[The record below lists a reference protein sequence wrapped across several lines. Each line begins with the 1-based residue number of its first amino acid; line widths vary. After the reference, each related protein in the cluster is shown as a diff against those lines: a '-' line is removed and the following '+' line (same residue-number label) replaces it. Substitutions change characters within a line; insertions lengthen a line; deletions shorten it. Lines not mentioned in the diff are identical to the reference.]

1 MISCPTTQAGDPRA
15 VRIRRAVLDA
25 GTALLFEKGPD
36 GVTPAA
42 VASAA
47 RISRTTLYKYWPTR
61 ADLLFDVLEEVEP
74 HPEIELQGDLRADL
88 LVLLGTYCAG
98 MNDPEARKVF
108 SSVLARAQWD
118 ADTREVQLKMEEYA
132 LGHLDRVFTAAV
144 ERGQLTAEVDPRV
157 EADHLMGPM
166 LFRVLVTR
174 EDLTDDDVERIVDRW
189 LATTGA
195 RSDRSPG

>member
-1 MISCPTTQAGDPRA
+1 MSLDEQVDLDPRA
-15 VRIRRAVLDA
+15 ERIRRAVLDA

-42 VASAA
+42 VATAA

-88 LVLLGTYCAG
+88 LTMLGTYCTG

-132 LGHLDRVFTAAV
+132 LGHLGRIFDAAV
-144 ERGQLTAEVDPRV
+144 ARGQLAPHVDPRR
-157 EADHLMGPM
+157 EAGHLMGPM
-166 LFRVLVTR
+166 LFGALVTR
-174 EDLTDDDVERIVDRW
+174 EDVTPADVQDLVDRW
-189 LATTGA
+189 LATV
-195 RSDRSPG
+195 DR